1 MGRTAT
7 GVRGMVLDGP
17 NDAIVGMVAV
27 NDAERETVLVVSENG
42 FGKRSAV
49 EDYRLTGRAAKG
61 VKTLQIT
68 DKTGEVIAIKCVKED
83 EDLMI
88 INRSGITLRLR
99 VTDIRRCGR
108 ATQGVKLINLT
119 KRNDAI
125 SSVCL
130 VPTDADEENIKA
142 EELQTPESQQETENA
157 LESTTLHSATEPADT
172 ALEPSD
178 I

>member
-1 MGRTAT
+1 
-7 GVRGMVLDGP
+7 
-17 NDAIVGMVAV
+17 MVAV

-42 FGKRSAV
+42 CGKRSAV

-142 EELQTPESQQETENA
+142 EEELQTSEPQQETENA

>member
-1 MGRTAT
+1 
-7 GVRGMVLDGP
+7 
-17 NDAIVGMVAV
+17 
-27 NDAERETVLVVSENG
+27 
-42 FGKRSAV
+42 
-49 EDYRLTGRAAKG
+49 
-61 VKTLQIT
+61 
-68 DKTGEVIAIKCVKED
+68 
-83 EDLMI
+83 MI

-142 EELQTPESQQETENA
+142 EEELQTSEPQQETENA